1 MDNTGYAPEEPIAAV
16 ATALA
21 PAALGIIRVS
31 GKNSIQLLSKIFS
44 RPKALNQAAG
54 NTIVYGWIVEP
65 SGDGSQDPNGGGQN
79 APRGGDCAQDQ
90 NCGGG
95 QEASQDKDAP
105 RDGDCSQG
113 QKAARIDEVLVSVFR
128 APKSFT
134 GEEMAEISCHGGTA
148 VVTKIFNALL
158 KVGFRQAERGEFT
171 FRAYINGK
179 ADLTKAEAVREI
191 IESRTN
197 ASSQKAA
204 GRLAGNLSERIAA
217 IQKSLVDTLAQIE
230 VEIEYPEDEE
240 TIADS
245 YDQTKLLEA
254 IASLETLASTWKS
267 EKIYQEGARLVLCG
281 KTNAGKSS
289 LFNSLLKEER
299 AIVSD
304 IEGTTRDWIE
314 SWISIDGIP
323 ARLFDTAGLRKT
335 SDEIEARGVESA
347 KELSDEADLL
357 LYLADISAS
366 KDDIDLDFLA
376 ERKEPVIF
384 VWNKIDKIG
393 ANQEASQDQKAA
405 EQKSV
410 TDQDAAAAATDG
422 KTITAGGENRLQAQ
436 EAAQKFL
443 EASAAK
449 IPTLAA
455 QVFVSAKDGSGVKDL
470 VAAAKSVLLKGSDTD
485 RGQAGLGSERQKRL
499 VEQALES
506 LRHAAS
512 LQKGYSLDAA
522 VQDIEDALDF
532 LGELT
537 GRVTADDILES
548 VFSHFCV
555 GK

>member
-1 MDNTGYAPEEPIAAV
+1 MDNTGYTPEEPIAAV

-44 RPKALNQAAG
+44 RPKALNEAAG

-65 SGDGSQDPNGGGQN
+65 QNAGFAKSVGGGQ
-79 APRGGDCAQDQ
+79 DCSQDQ
-90 NCGGG
+90 N
-95 QEASQDKDAP
+95 A
-105 RDGDCSQG
+105 
-113 QKAARIDEVLVSVFR
+113 AARDCVPGQNAARVDEVLVSVFR

-148 VVTKIFNALL
+148 VVTKIFNLL
-158 KVGFRQAERGEFT
+158 LQNGFRQAERGEFT
-171 FRAYINGK
+171 FRAFINGK

-191 IESRTN
+191 IESRTG

-204 GRLAGNLSERIAA
+204 GRLAGNLSQEIERV
-217 IQKSLVDTLAQIE
+217 QKSLIDTLAQIE

-240 TIADS
+240 TIADA

-254 IASLETLASTWKS
+254 IAALERLAHTWKS
-267 EKIYQEGARLVLCG
+267 EKLYQEGARLVLCG

-289 LFNSLLKEER
+289 LFNCLLKEER

-314 SWISIDGIP
+314 SWISLDGIP
-323 ARLFDTAGLRKT
+323 ARLFDTAGLRST

-357 LYLADISAS
+357 LYLADVTLP
-366 KDDIDLDFLA
+366 KEQIDLAFLA

-384 VWNKIDKIG
+384 VWNKLDKV
-393 ANQEASQDQKAA
+393 SQDQKAA
-405 EQKSV
+405 ISE
-410 TDQDAAAAATDG
+410 
-422 KTITAGGENRLQAQ
+422 
-436 EAAQKFL
+436 AQKFY
-443 EASAAK
+443 EAASQK
-449 IPTLAA
+449 IPVLSG
-455 QVFVSAKDGSGVKDL
+455 QVFVSAKNGGGVKDL
-470 VAAAKSVLLKGSDTD
+470 VAMAKGLLLKGQETERS
-485 RGQAGLGSERQKRL
+485 QAGLGSERQKRL
-499 VEQALES
+499 VESALES

-537 GRVTADDILES
+537 GRVTADDILDS
-548 VFSHFCV
+548 VFSNFCV

>member
-1 MDNTGYAPEEPIAAV
+1 MDNTGYTPEEPIAAV

-44 RPKALNQAAG
+44 RPKALNEAVG

-65 SGDGSQDPNGGGQN
+65 QN
-79 APRGGDCAQDQ
+79 AAARDCVPD
-90 NCGGG
+90 
-95 QEASQDKDAP
+95 
-105 RDGDCSQG
+105 
-113 QKAARIDEVLVSVFR
+113 QKAARVDEVLVSVFR

-148 VVTKIFNALL
+148 VVTKIFNLL
-158 KVGFRQAERGEFT
+158 LQNGFRQAERGEFT
-171 FRAYINGK
+171 FRAFINGK

-191 IESRTN
+191 IESRTG

-204 GRLAGNLSERIAA
+204 GRLAGNLSQEIDRV
-217 IQKSLVDTLAQIE
+217 QKSLIDTLAQIE

-240 TIADS
+240 TIADA

-254 IASLETLASTWKS
+254 IAALERLAHTWKS
-267 EKIYQEGARLVLCG
+267 EKLYQEGARLVLCG

-289 LFNSLLKEER
+289 LFNCLLKEER

-314 SWISIDGIP
+314 SWISLDGIP
-323 ARLFDTAGLRKT
+323 ARLFDTAGLRST

-357 LYLADISAS
+357 LYLADVTLP
-366 KDDIDLDFLA
+366 KDQIDLAFLA

-384 VWNKIDKIG
+384 VWNKLDKV
-393 ANQEASQDQKAA
+393 SQDQKA
-405 EQKSV
+405 
-410 TDQDAAAAATDG
+410 
-422 KTITAGGENRLQAQ
+422 TAISE
-436 EAAQKFL
+436 AQKFY
-443 EASAAK
+443 EAASKK
-449 IPTLAA
+449 IPALSG
-455 QVFVSAKDGSGVKDL
+455 QVFVSAKNGGGVKDL
-470 VAAAKSVLLKGSDTD
+470 VEMAKALLLKGQETE
-485 RGQAGLGSERQKRL
+485 RNQAGLGSERQKRL
-499 VEQALES
+499 VESALES
-506 LRHAAS
+506 LRHAAA

-537 GRVTADDILES
+537 GRVTADDILDS
-548 VFSHFCV
+548 VFSNFCV

>member
-1 MDNTGYAPEEPIAAV
+1 MDNTGYTPEEPIAAV

-44 RPKALNQAAG
+44 RPKALNEAAG

-65 SGDGSQDPNGGGQN
+65 QNAGFAKSVGGGQ
-79 APRGGDCAQDQ
+79 DCSQDQ
-90 NCGGG
+90 NAAD
-95 QEASQDKDAP
+95 EKLSQDQNAAA
-105 RDGDCSQG
+105 RDCVPD
-113 QKAARIDEVLVSVFR
+113 QKAARVDEVLVSVFR

-148 VVTKIFNALL
+148 VVTKIFNLL
-158 KVGFRQAERGEFT
+158 LQNGFRQAERGEFT
-171 FRAYINGK
+171 FRAFINGK

-191 IESRTN
+191 IESRTG

-204 GRLAGNLSERIAA
+204 GRLAGNLSQEIERV
-217 IQKSLVDTLAQIE
+217 QKSLIDTLAQIE

-240 TIADS
+240 TIADA

-254 IASLETLASTWKS
+254 IAALERLAHTWKS
-267 EKIYQEGARLVLCG
+267 EKLYQEGARLVLCG

-289 LFNSLLKEER
+289 LFNCLLKEER

-314 SWISIDGIP
+314 SWISLDGIP
-323 ARLFDTAGLRKT
+323 ARLFDTAGLRST

-357 LYLADISAS
+357 LFLADVTLP
-366 KDDIDLDFLA
+366 KDQIDLAFLA

-384 VWNKIDKIG
+384 VWNKLDKV
-393 ANQEASQDQKAA
+393 SQDQKAA
-405 EQKSV
+405 ISE
-410 TDQDAAAAATDG
+410 
-422 KTITAGGENRLQAQ
+422 
-436 EAAQKFL
+436 AQKFY
-443 EASAAK
+443 EAASQK
-449 IPTLAA
+449 IPALSG
-455 QVFVSAKDGSGVKDL
+455 QVFVSAKNGGGVKDL
-470 VAAAKSVLLKGSDTD
+470 VAMAKALLLKGQETERS
-485 RGQAGLGSERQKRL
+485 QAGLGSERQKRL
-499 VEQALES
+499 VESALES

-537 GRVTADDILES
+537 GRVTADDILDS
-548 VFSHFCV
+548 VFSNFCV

>member
-1 MDNTGYAPEEPIAAV
+1 MDNTGYTPEEPIAAV

-44 RPKALNQAAG
+44 RPKALNEAAG

-65 SGDGSQDPNGGGQN
+65 NVE
-79 APRGGDCAQDQ
+79 RLQDQ
-90 NCGGG
+90 
-95 QEASQDKDAP
+95 KL
-105 RDGDCSQG
+105 
-113 QKAARIDEVLVSVFR
+113 AARIDEVLVSVFR

-148 VVTKIFNALL
+148 VVTQIFNLL
-158 KVGFRQAERGEFT
+158 LQNGFRQAERGEFT
-171 FRAYINGK
+171 FRAFINGK

-204 GRLAGNLSERIAA
+204 GRLAGNLQAQIAA

-240 TIADS
+240 TIADA

-254 IASLETLASTWKS
+254 IAQLETLASTWKS
-267 EKIYQEGARLVLCG
+267 EKLYQEGARLVLCG

-323 ARLFDTAGLRKT
+323 ARLFDTAGLRST

-347 KELSDEADLL
+347 KELSGEADLL

-366 KDDIDLDFLA
+366 KDGIDLDFLA

-393 ANQEASQDQKAA
+393 AGQNDSQDQK
-405 EQKSV
+405 
-410 TDQDAAAAATDG
+410 DA
-422 KTITAGGENRLQAQ
+422 ISE
-436 EAAQKFL
+436 AQKFY
-443 EASAAK
+443 EAASKK
-449 IPTLAA
+449 IPALSG
-455 QVFVSAKDGSGVKDL
+455 QVFVSAKSGGGVKDL
-470 VAAAKSVLLKGSDTD
+470 VAMAKALLLKGQETERS
-485 RGQAGLGSERQKRL
+485 QAGLGSERQKRL
-499 VEQALES
+499 VESALES
-506 LRHAAS
+506 LCHAAG

-537 GRVTADDILES
+537 GRVTADDILDS
-548 VFSHFCV
+548 VFSNFCV

>member
-1 MDNTGYAPEEPIAAV
+1 MDNTGYTPEEPIAAV

-44 RPKALNQAAG
+44 RPKALSSAAG

-65 SGDGSQDPNGGGQN
+65 QN
-79 APRGGDCAQDQ
+79 AAARDCVPD
-90 NCGGG
+90 
-95 QEASQDKDAP
+95 
-105 RDGDCSQG
+105 
-113 QKAARIDEVLVSVFR
+113 QKAARVDEVLVSVFR

-148 VVTKIFNALL
+148 VVTKIFNLL
-158 KVGFRQAERGEFT
+158 LQNGFRQAERGEFT
-171 FRAYINGK
+171 FRAFINGK

-191 IESRTN
+191 IESRTG

-204 GRLAGNLSERIAA
+204 GRLAGNLSQEIERV
-217 IQKSLVDTLAQIE
+217 QKSLIDTLAQIE

-240 TIADS
+240 TIADA

-254 IASLETLASTWKS
+254 IAALERLAHTWKS
-267 EKIYQEGARLVLCG
+267 EKLYQEGARLVLCG

-289 LFNSLLKEER
+289 LFNCLLKEER

-314 SWISIDGIP
+314 SWISLDGIP
-323 ARLFDTAGLRKT
+323 ARLFDTAGLRST

-357 LYLADISAS
+357 LYLADVTLP
-366 KDDIDLDFLA
+366 KEQIDLAFLA

-384 VWNKIDKIG
+384 VWNKLDKL
-393 ANQEASQDQKAA
+393 SQDQKAA
-405 EQKSV
+405 ISE
-410 TDQDAAAAATDG
+410 
-422 KTITAGGENRLQAQ
+422 
-436 EAAQKFL
+436 AQKFY
-443 EASAAK
+443 EAASQK
-449 IPTLAA
+449 IPALSG
-455 QVFVSAKDGSGVKDL
+455 QVFVSAKNGGGVKDL
-470 VAAAKSVLLKGSDTD
+470 VAMAKALLLKGQETERS
-485 RGQAGLGSERQKRL
+485 QAGLGSERQKRL
-499 VEQALES
+499 VESALES
-506 LRHAAS
+506 LRHAAA
-512 LQKGYSLDAA
+512 LKKGYSLDAA

-537 GRVTADDILES
+537 GRVTADDILDS
-548 VFSHFCV
+548 VFSNFCV

>member
-1 MDNTGYAPEEPIAAV
+1 PIAAV

-21 PAALGIIRVS
+21 PSALGIIRVS

-44 RPKALNQAAG
+44 RPKALNDAAG

-65 SGDGSQDPNGGGQN
+65 SDN
-79 APRGGDCAQDQ
+79 ALQDQ
-90 NCGGG
+90 
-95 QEASQDKDAP
+95 E
-105 RDGDCSQG
+105 
-113 QKAARIDEVLVSVFR
+113 AARIDEVLVSVFR

-158 KVGFRQAERGEFT
+158 QIGFRQAERGEFT
-171 FRAYINGK
+171 FRAFINGK
-179 ADLTKAEAVREI
+179 TDLTKAEAVREI
-191 IESRTN
+191 IDSRTS

-204 GRLAGNLSERIAA
+204 GRLAGNLSTKIIE

-245 YDQTKLLEA
+245 YDQSRLLEA
-254 IASLETLASTWKS
+254 IGQLETLASTWKS
-267 EKIYQEGARLVLCG
+267 EKLYQEGARVVLCG
-281 KTNAGKSS
+281 KTNSGKSS

-314 SWISIDGIP
+314 SWISLDGIP

-335 SDEIEARGVESA
+335 DDEIEARGVESA

-357 LYLADISAS
+357 FYLADITLP
-366 KDDIDLDFLA
+366 KDQIDLAFLS

-384 VWNKIDKIG
+384 VWNKIDKA
-393 ANQEASQDQKAA
+393 ANPEASQAQDTAA
-405 EQKSV
+405 SAKE
-410 TDQDAAAAATDG
+410 
-422 KTITAGGENRLQAQ
+422 E
-436 EAAQKFL
+436 AQKFL
-443 EASAAK
+443 DANKEKVPS
-449 IPTLAA
+449 LAA

-470 VAAAKSVLLKGSDTD
+470 VAAAKSVLLKGEGTE

-532 LGELT
+532 LGELI
-537 GRVTADDILES
+537 GKVTADDVLES

>member
-1 MDNTGYAPEEPIAAV
+1 MDNTGYTPEEPIAAV

-65 SGDGSQDPNGGGQN
+65 TDNGMKDPNGGGQN
-79 APRGGDCAQDQ
+79 APR
-90 NCGGG
+90 
-95 QEASQDKDAP
+95 
-105 RDGDCSQG
+105 DGDCSQD
-113 QKAARIDEVLVSVFR
+113 QKAVRIDEVLVSVFR

-158 KVGFRQAERGEFT
+158 QIGFRQAERGEFT

-267 EKIYQEGARLVLCG
+267 EKLYQEGARLVLCG

-299 AIVSD
+299 SIVSD
-304 IEGTTRDWIE
+304 VEGTTRDWIE
-314 SWISIDGIP
+314 SWISLDGIP
-323 ARLFDTAGLRKT
+323 ARLFDTAGLRQT
-335 SDEIEARGVESA
+335 SDEIEARGVQSA

-357 LYLADISAS
+357 FYLADITQGAAAVTEAM
-366 KDDIDLDFLA
+366 DFLSGRT
-376 ERKEPVIF
+376 ESVIF
-384 VWNKIDKIG
+384 VWNKIDKLETDHNAGQNNEAAQGQNAGDENSSQAQDPAAFG
-393 ANQEASQDQKAA
+393 ANQKLLQDLKAA
-405 EQKSV
+405 
-410 TDQDAAAAATDG
+410 
-422 KTITAGGENRLQAQ
+422 
-436 EAAQKFL
+436 
-443 EASAAK
+443 AAK
-449 IPTLAA
+449 IPSLAA

-470 VAAAKSVLLKGSDTD
+470 VAAAKNVLLKGADTE

-506 LRHAAS
+506 LRHAAG

-537 GRVTADDILES
+537 GRVTADDILDS

>member
-1 MDNTGYAPEEPIAAV
+1 MDNTGYTPEEPIAAV

-44 RPKALNQAAG
+44 RPKALNEAAG
-54 NTIVYGWIVEP
+54 NTIVYGWIVD
-65 SGDGSQDPNGGGQN
+65 SD
-79 APRGGDCAQDQ
+79 
-90 NCGGG
+90 
-95 QEASQDKDAP
+95 
-105 RDGDCSQG
+105 
-113 QKAARIDEVLVSVFR
+113 ARIDEVLVSVFR

-148 VVTKIFNALL
+148 VVTQIFNLL
-158 KVGFRQAERGEFT
+158 LQNGFRQAERGEFT
-171 FRAYINGK
+171 FRAFINGK

-197 ASSQKAA
+197 TSSQKAA
-204 GRLAGNLSERIAA
+204 GRLAGNLQAQIAA
-217 IQKSLVDTLAQIE
+217 IQKSLIDTLAQIE

-240 TIADS
+240 TIADA

-254 IASLETLASTWKS
+254 IAQLETLASTWKS
-267 EKIYQEGARLVLCG
+267 EKLYQEGARLVLCG

-323 ARLFDTAGLRKT
+323 ARLFDTAGLRST

-357 LYLADISAS
+357 LYLADVTLP
-366 KDDIDLDFLA
+366 KDQIDLAFLA

-384 VWNKIDKIG
+384 VWNKLDKLP
-393 ANQEASQDQKAA
+393 QDQKAA
-405 EQKSV
+405 GQEALQDQK
-410 TDQDAAAAATDG
+410 AAA
-422 KTITAGGENRLQAQ
+422 ICE
-436 EAAQKFL
+436 AQKFF
-443 EASAAK
+443 EAASKK
-449 IPTLAA
+449 IPALSG
-455 QVFVSAKDGSGVKDL
+455 QVFVSAKNGGGVKDL
-470 VAAAKSVLLKGSDTD
+470 VAMAKALLLKGQETERS
-485 RGQAGLGSERQKRL
+485 QAGLGSERQKRL
-499 VEQALES
+499 VESALES

-537 GRVTADDILES
+537 GRVTADDILDS
-548 VFSHFCV
+548 VFSNFCV

>member
-1 MDNTGYAPEEPIAAV
+1 MDNTGYTPEEPIAAV

-65 SGDGSQDPNGGGQN
+65 KIDGQ
-79 APRGGDCAQDQ
+79 AKTV
-90 NCGGG
+90 GGG
-95 QEASQDKDAP
+95 QEASQAKDAP

-158 KVGFRQAERGEFT
+158 QIGFRQAERGEFT

-267 EKIYQEGARLVLCG
+267 EKLYQEGARLVLCG

-289 LFNSLLKEER
+289 LFNSLLKEEWS
-299 AIVSD
+299 IVSD
-304 IEGTTRDWIE
+304 VEGTTRDWIE
-314 SWISIDGIP
+314 SWISLDGIP
-323 ARLFDTAGLRKT
+323 ARLFDTAGLRQT
-335 SDEIEARGVESA
+335 SDEIEARGVQSA

-357 LYLADISAS
+357 FYLADITQGAAAVTEAM
-366 KDDIDLDFLA
+366 DFLSG
-376 ERKEPVIF
+376 RTEPVIF

-393 ANQEASQDQKAA
+393 AN
-405 EQKSV
+405 
-410 TDQDAAAAATDG
+410 ATDG
-422 KTITAGGENRLQAQ
+422 KTLTAGGDQKLLQDQNATQ
-436 EAAQKFL
+436 DLKAA
-443 EASAAK
+443 AAK
-449 IPTLAA
+449 IPSLAA

-470 VAAAKSVLLKGSDTD
+470 VAAAKSVLLKGADTE

-506 LRHAAS
+506 LRHAAG

-537 GRVTADDILES
+537 GRVTAEDVLDS

>member
-1 MDNTGYAPEEPIAAV
+1 MDNTGYTPEEPIAAV

-44 RPKALNQAAG
+44 RPKALSSAAG

-65 SGDGSQDPNGGGQN
+65 SNEGLTKSV
-79 APRGGDCAQDQ
+79 GGDH
-90 NCGGG
+90 
-95 QEASQDKDAP
+95 
-105 RDGDCSQG
+105 DCSQDQKAAARDCVPD
-113 QKAARIDEVLVSVFR
+113 QKAARVDEVLVSVFR

-148 VVTKIFNALL
+148 VVTKIFNLL
-158 KVGFRQAERGEFT
+158 LQNGFRQAERGEFT
-171 FRAYINGK
+171 FRAFINGK

-204 GRLAGNLSERIAA
+204 GRLAGNLSQEIERV
-217 IQKSLVDTLAQIE
+217 QKSLIDTLAQIE

-240 TIADS
+240 TIADA

-254 IASLETLASTWKS
+254 IAALERLAHTWKS
-267 EKIYQEGARLVLCG
+267 EKLYQEGARLVLCG

-289 LFNSLLKEER
+289 LFNCLLKEER

-314 SWISIDGIP
+314 SWISLDGIP
-323 ARLFDTAGLRKT
+323 ARLFDTAGLRST

-357 LYLADISAS
+357 LYLADVTLP
-366 KDDIDLDFLA
+366 KDQIDLAFLA

-384 VWNKIDKIG
+384 VWNKLDKV
-393 ANQEASQDQKAA
+393 SQDQ
-405 EQKSV
+405 
-410 TDQDAAAAATDG
+410 
-422 KTITAGGENRLQAQ
+422 
-436 EAAQKFL
+436 EAAISEAKKFY
-443 EASAAK
+443 EAAIKK
-449 IPTLAA
+449 IPALSG
-455 QVFVSAKDGSGVKDL
+455 QVFVSAKNGGGVKDL
-470 VAAAKSVLLKGSDTD
+470 VAMAKGLLLKGQETERS
-485 RGQAGLGSERQKRL
+485 QAGLGSERQKRL
-499 VEQALES
+499 VESALES

-537 GRVTADDILES
+537 GRVTADDILDS
-548 VFSHFCV
+548 VFSNFCV

>member
-1 MDNTGYAPEEPIAAV
+1 MDNTGYTPEEPIAAV

-44 RPKALNQAAG
+44 RPKALNAAAG

-65 SGDGSQDPNGGGQN
+65 TDNGMKDHNGGGQN
-79 APRGGDCAQDQ
+79 APR
-90 NCGGG
+90 
-95 QEASQDKDAP
+95 
-105 RDGDCSQG
+105 DGDCSQD

-158 KVGFRQAERGEFT
+158 QIGFRQAERGEFT

-267 EKIYQEGARLVLCG
+267 EKLYQEGARLVLCG

-299 AIVSD
+299 SIVSD
-304 IEGTTRDWIE
+304 VEGTTRDWIE
-314 SWISIDGIP
+314 SWISLDGIP
-323 ARLFDTAGLRKT
+323 ARLFDTAGLRQT
-335 SDEIEARGVESA
+335 SDEIEARGVQSA

-357 LYLADISAS
+357 FYLADITQGAAAVTEAMN
-366 KDDIDLDFLA
+366 FLSG
-376 ERKEPVIF
+376 RTEPVIF

-393 ANQEASQDQKAA
+393 ATDHNATQDLKAA
-405 EQKSV
+405 
-410 TDQDAAAAATDG
+410 
-422 KTITAGGENRLQAQ
+422 
-436 EAAQKFL
+436 
-443 EASAAK
+443 AAK
-449 IPTLAA
+449 IPSLAA

-470 VAAAKSVLLKGSDTD
+470 VAAAKNVLLKGADTE

-506 LRHAAS
+506 LRHAAC

-537 GRVTADDILES
+537 GRVTADDILDS

>member
-1 MDNTGYAPEEPIAAV
+1 MDNTGYTPEEPIAAV

-44 RPKALNQAAG
+44 RPKALSSAAG

-65 SGDGSQDPNGGGQN
+65 QNAGATESVGGGQ
-79 APRGGDCAQDQ
+79 DCSQDQ
-90 NCGGG
+90 N
-95 QEASQDKDAP
+95 AAA
-105 RDGDCSQG
+105 RDCVPG
-113 QKAARIDEVLVSVFR
+113 QKAARVDEVLVSVFR

-148 VVTKIFNALL
+148 VVTKIFNLL
-158 KVGFRQAERGEFT
+158 LQNGFRQAERGEFT
-171 FRAYINGK
+171 FRAFINGK

-191 IESRTN
+191 IESRTG

-204 GRLAGNLSERIAA
+204 GRLAGNLSQEIERV
-217 IQKSLVDTLAQIE
+217 QKSLIDTLAQIE

-240 TIADS
+240 TIADA

-254 IASLETLASTWKS
+254 IAALERLAHTWKS
-267 EKIYQEGARLVLCG
+267 EKLYQEGARLVLCG

-289 LFNSLLKEER
+289 LFNCLLKEER

-314 SWISIDGIP
+314 SWISLDGIP
-323 ARLFDTAGLRKT
+323 ARLFDTAGLRST

-357 LYLADISAS
+357 LYLADVTLP
-366 KDDIDLDFLA
+366 KDQIDLAFLA

-384 VWNKIDKIG
+384 VWNKLDKV
-393 ANQEASQDQKAA
+393 SQDQKAA
-405 EQKSV
+405 ISEAK
-410 TDQDAAAAATDG
+410 
-422 KTITAGGENRLQAQ
+422 KFY
-436 EAAQKFL
+436 EAASK
-443 EASAAK
+443 K
-449 IPTLAA
+449 IPALSG
-455 QVFVSAKDGSGVKDL
+455 QVFVSAKNGGGVKDL
-470 VAAAKSVLLKGSDTD
+470 VAMAKALLLKGQETERS
-485 RGQAGLGSERQKRL
+485 QAGLGSERQKRL
-499 VEQALES
+499 VESALES
-506 LRHAAS
+506 LRHAAA

-537 GRVTADDILES
+537 GRVTADDILDS
-548 VFSHFCV
+548 VFSNFCV

>member
-1 MDNTGYAPEEPIAAV
+1 MDTTGYTPEEPIAAV

-44 RPKALNQAAG
+44 RPKALNEAAG

-65 SGDGSQDPNGGGQN
+65 TDN
-79 APRGGDCAQDQ
+79 
-90 NCGGG
+90 
-95 QEASQDKDAP
+95 
-105 RDGDCSQG
+105 
-113 QKAARIDEVLVSVFR
+113 AARIDEVLVSVFR

-158 KVGFRQAERGEFT
+158 KNGFRQAERGEFT
-171 FRAYINGK
+171 FRAFINGK
-179 ADLTKAEAVREI
+179 TDLTKAEAVREI
-191 IESRTN
+191 IDSRTS

-204 GRLAGNLSERIAA
+204 GRLAGNLSTKIIE

-245 YDQTKLLEA
+245 YDQSRLLEA
-254 IASLETLASTWKS
+254 ISQLETLASTWKS
-267 EKIYQEGARLVLCG
+267 EKLYQEGARVVLCG
-281 KTNAGKSS
+281 KTNSGKSS

-314 SWISIDGIP
+314 SWISLDGIP
-323 ARLFDTAGLRKT
+323 ARLFDTAGLRNT

-357 LYLADISAS
+357 FYLADITLP
-366 KDDIDLDFLA
+366 KDQIDLAFLS

-384 VWNKIDKIG
+384 VWNKIDKTV
-393 ANQEASQDQKAA
+393 ADQNTAASAKNQ
-405 EQKSV
+405 
-410 TDQDAAAAATDG
+410 
-422 KTITAGGENRLQAQ
+422 
-436 EAAQKFL
+436 AQKFL
-443 EASAAK
+443 DANKEKVPS
-449 IPTLAA
+449 LAA

-470 VAAAKSVLLKGSDTD
+470 VAAAKSVLLKGEGTE

-532 LGELT
+532 LGELI
-537 GRVTADDILES
+537 GKVTADDVLES

>member
-1 MDNTGYAPEEPIAAV
+1 MDNTGYTPEEPIAAV

-44 RPKALNQAAG
+44 RPKALNAAAG

-65 SGDGSQDPNGGGQN
+65 KNAGFAKSVGGGQ
-79 APRGGDCAQDQ
+79 DCSQDQ
-90 NCGGG
+90 NAAAC
-95 QEASQDKDAP
+95 
-105 RDGDCSQG
+105 DCVPD
-113 QKAARIDEVLVSVFR
+113 QKAARVDEVLVSVFR

-148 VVTKIFNALL
+148 VVTKIFNLL
-158 KVGFRQAERGEFT
+158 LQNGFRQAERGEFT
-171 FRAYINGK
+171 FRAFINGK

-191 IESRTN
+191 IESRTG

-204 GRLAGNLSERIAA
+204 GRLAGNLSQEIERV
-217 IQKSLVDTLAQIE
+217 QKSLIDTLAQIE

-240 TIADS
+240 TIADA

-254 IASLETLASTWKS
+254 IAALERLAHTWKS
-267 EKIYQEGARLVLCG
+267 EKLYQEGARLVLCG

-289 LFNSLLKEER
+289 LFNCLLKEER

-314 SWISIDGIP
+314 SWISLDGIP
-323 ARLFDTAGLRKT
+323 ARLFDTAGLRST

-357 LYLADISAS
+357 LYLADVTLP
-366 KDDIDLDFLA
+366 KNQIDLAFLA

-384 VWNKIDKIG
+384 VWNKFDKI
-393 ANQEASQDQKAA
+393 SQDQKAA
-405 EQKSV
+405 ISE
-410 TDQDAAAAATDG
+410 
-422 KTITAGGENRLQAQ
+422 
-436 EAAQKFL
+436 AQKFY
-443 EASAAK
+443 EAASQK
-449 IPTLAA
+449 IPALSG
-455 QVFVSAKDGSGVKDL
+455 QVFVSAKNGGGVKDL
-470 VAAAKSVLLKGSDTD
+470 VAMAKGLLLKGQETERS
-485 RGQAGLGSERQKRL
+485 QAGLGSERQKRL
-499 VEQALES
+499 VESALES

-537 GRVTADDILES
+537 GRVTADDILDS
-548 VFSHFCV
+548 VFSNFCV

>member
-1 MDNTGYAPEEPIAAV
+1 MDNTGYTPEEPIAAV

-44 RPKALNQAAG
+44 RPKALNEAAG
-54 NTIVYGWIVEP
+54 NTIVYGWIVAP
-65 SGDGSQDPNGGGQN
+65 SNEGLTKSVGGGGENRSQDQK
-79 APRGGDCAQDQ
+79 AADEKLSQDQ
-90 NCGGG
+90 
-95 QEASQDKDAP
+95 KL
-105 RDGDCSQG
+105 
-113 QKAARIDEVLVSVFR
+113 AARIDEVLVSVFR

-148 VVTKIFNALL
+148 VVTQIFNLL
-158 KVGFRQAERGEFT
+158 LQNGFRQAERGEFT
-171 FRAYINGK
+171 FRAFINGK

-191 IESRTN
+191 IESRTG

-204 GRLAGNLSERIAA
+204 GRLAGNLQAQISA

-240 TIADS
+240 TIADA
-245 YDQTKLLEA
+245 YDQTKLLDA
-254 IASLETLASTWKS
+254 IAALERLASTWKS
-267 EKIYQEGARLVLCG
+267 EKLYQEGARLVLCG

-366 KDDIDLDFLA
+366 KDGIDLDFLA

-384 VWNKIDKIG
+384 VWNKVDKIE
-393 ANQEASQDQKAA
+393 QKASQDQN
-405 EQKSV
+405 
-410 TDQDAAAAATDG
+410 AAASAI
-422 KTITAGGENRLQAQ
+422 K
-436 EAAQKFL
+436 EAKEFL
-443 EASAAK
+443 DARKEK
-449 IPTLAA
+449 IPGLAA

-470 VAAAKSVLLKGSDTD
+470 VAAAKSVLLKGEGTERS
-485 RGQAGLGSERQKRL
+485 QAGLGSERQKRL
-499 VEQALES
+499 VESALEN

-537 GRVTADDILES
+537 GRVTADDILDS
-548 VFSHFCV
+548 VFSNFCV

>member
-1 MDNTGYAPEEPIAAV
+1 MDNTGYTPEEPIAAV

-44 RPKALNQAAG
+44 RPKALNEAAG
-54 NTIVYGWIVEP
+54 NTIVYGWIVE
-65 SGDGSQDPNGGGQN
+65 S
-79 APRGGDCAQDQ
+79 
-90 NCGGG
+90 
-95 QEASQDKDAP
+95 DA
-105 RDGDCSQG
+105 RV
-113 QKAARIDEVLVSVFR
+113 DEVLVSVFR

-134 GEEMAEISCHGGTA
+134 GEDMAEISCHGGTA
-148 VVTKIFNALL
+148 VVTKIFNLL
-158 KVGFRQAERGEFT
+158 LQSGFRQAERGEFT
-171 FRAYINGK
+171 FRAFINGK

-191 IESRTN
+191 IDSRTGV
-197 ASSQKAA
+197 SSQRAA
-204 GRLAGNLSERIAA
+204 GRLAGNLQSEIVR

-240 TIADS
+240 TIADA

-254 IASLETLASTWKS
+254 IASLERLASTWKS
-267 EKIYQEGARLVLCG
+267 EKLYQEGARLVLCG

-299 AIVSD
+299 SIVSD

-314 SWISIDGIP
+314 SWISLDGIP
-323 ARLFDTAGLRKT
+323 ARLFDTAGLRQT

-347 KELSDEADLL
+347 KALSDEADLI
-357 LYLADISAS
+357 LYLADISSDKA
-366 KDDIDLDFLA
+366 DIDLDFLA
-376 ERKEPVIF
+376 ARKEPVIF
-384 VWNKIDKIG
+384 VWNKIDKT
-393 ANQEASQDQKAA
+393 AASAKD
-405 EQKSV
+405 
-410 TDQDAAAAATDG
+410 DA
-422 KTITAGGENRLQAQ
+422 K
-436 EAAQKFL
+436 KFL
-443 EASAAK
+443 DEAGSK
-449 IPTLAA
+449 IPSLAA

-470 VAAAKSVLLKGSDTD
+470 VAAAKSVLLKGEGTE

-506 LRHAAS
+506 LRHAAG

-532 LGELT
+532 LGELI
-537 GRVTADDILES
+537 GKVTADDILES

>member
-1 MDNTGYAPEEPIAAV
+1 MDNTGYTPEEPIAAV

-44 RPKALNQAAG
+44 RPKALNEAAG

-65 SGDGSQDPNGGGQN
+65 QNAGFAKSVGGGQ
-79 APRGGDCAQDQ
+79 DCSQDQ
-90 NCGGG
+90 N
-95 QEASQDKDAP
+95 A
-105 RDGDCSQG
+105 
-113 QKAARIDEVLVSVFR
+113 AARDCVSGQNAARVDEVLVSVFR

-148 VVTKIFNALL
+148 VVTKIFNLL
-158 KVGFRQAERGEFT
+158 LQNGFRQAERGEFT
-171 FRAYINGK
+171 FRAFINGK

-191 IESRTN
+191 IESRTG

-204 GRLAGNLSERIAA
+204 GRLAGNLSQEIERV
-217 IQKSLVDTLAQIE
+217 QKSLIDTLAQIE

-240 TIADS
+240 TIADA

-254 IASLETLASTWKS
+254 IAALERLAHTWKS
-267 EKIYQEGARLVLCG
+267 EKLYQEGARLVLCG

-289 LFNSLLKEER
+289 LFNCLLKEER

-314 SWISIDGIP
+314 SWISLDGIP
-323 ARLFDTAGLRKT
+323 ARLFDTAGLRST

-357 LYLADISAS
+357 LYLADVTLP
-366 KDDIDLDFLA
+366 KDQIDLAFLA

-384 VWNKIDKIG
+384 VWNKLDKV
-393 ANQEASQDQKAA
+393 SQDQKAA
-405 EQKSV
+405 ISE
-410 TDQDAAAAATDG
+410 
-422 KTITAGGENRLQAQ
+422 
-436 EAAQKFL
+436 AQKFY
-443 EASAAK
+443 EAASQK
-449 IPTLAA
+449 IPALSG
-455 QVFVSAKDGSGVKDL
+455 QVFVSAKNGGGVKDL
-470 VAAAKSVLLKGSDTD
+470 VAMAKALLLKGQETERS
-485 RGQAGLGSERQKRL
+485 QAGLGSERQKRL
-499 VEQALES
+499 VESALES

-537 GRVTADDILES
+537 GRVTADDILDS
-548 VFSHFCV
+548 VFSNFCV

>member
-1 MDNTGYAPEEPIAAV
+1 MDNTGYTPEEPIAAV

-21 PAALGIIRVS
+21 PAALGLIRLS

-65 SGDGSQDPNGGGQN
+65 QNDGLSEIAGSGQDL
-79 APRGGDCAQDQ
+79 
-90 NCGGG
+90 
-95 QEASQDKDAP
+95 SQDK
-105 RDGDCSQG
+105 
-113 QKAARIDEVLVSVFR
+113 KNAARIDEVLVSVFR

-148 VVTKIFNALL
+148 VVTKIFNLL
-158 KVGFRQAERGEFT
+158 LRSGFRQAERGEFT
-171 FRAYINGK
+171 FRAFINGK
-179 ADLTKAEAVREI
+179 TDLTKAEAVREI
-191 IESRTN
+191 IDSRTS

-204 GRLAGNLSERIAA
+204 GRLAGNLYAEIER

-245 YDQTKLLEA
+245 YDQSKLLAA
-254 IASLETLASTWKS
+254 IESLRTLSSTWKS
-267 EKIYQEGARLVLCG
+267 EKLYQEGARVVLCG

-314 SWISIDGIP
+314 SWISLDGIP
-323 ARLFDTAGLRKT
+323 ARLFDTAGFRAT
-335 SDEIEARGVESA
+335 SDEIEARGVQSA
-347 KELSDEADLL
+347 KELSAEADLI
-357 LYLADISAS
+357 LYLADINEDAAS
-366 KDDIDLDFLA
+366 LDLDFL
-376 ERKEPVIF
+376 RGGREPAIF
-384 VWNKIDKIG
+384 VWNKIDKAGEARKKLAG
-393 ANQEASQDQKAA
+393 AFFENAKKEIPSLAA
-405 EQKSV
+405 E
-410 TDQDAAAAATDG
+410 
-422 KTITAGGENRLQAQ
+422 
-436 EAAQKFL
+436 
-443 EASAAK
+443 
-449 IPTLAA
+449 
-455 QVFVSAKDGSGVKDL
+455 VFVSAKNGEGVQDL
-470 VAAAKSVLLKGSDTD
+470 VAAAKGILLKGGESE
-485 RGQAGLGSERQKRL
+485 RSQAGLGSERQRRL
-499 VEQALES
+499 VESALES
-506 LRHAAS
+506 LCHAAT

-522 VQDIEDALDF
+522 VQDIEDALDL

-548 VFSHFCV
+548 VFSNFCV

>member
-1 MDNTGYAPEEPIAAV
+1 MDNTGYTPEEPIAAV

-44 RPKALNQAAG
+44 RPKALNEAAG
-54 NTIVYGWIVEP
+54 NTIVYGWIVER
-65 SGDGSQDPNGGGQN
+65 S
-79 APRGGDCAQDQ
+79 QDQ
-90 NCGGG
+90 N
-95 QEASQDKDAP
+95 
-105 RDGDCSQG
+105 
-113 QKAARIDEVLVSVFR
+113 AARVDEVLVSVFR

-148 VVTKIFNALL
+148 VVTQIFNLL
-158 KVGFRQAERGEFT
+158 LQNGFRQAERGEFT
-171 FRAYINGK
+171 FRAFINGK

-204 GRLAGNLSERIAA
+204 GRLAGNLQAQIAA

-240 TIADS
+240 TIADA

-254 IASLETLASTWKS
+254 IAQLETLASTWKS
-267 EKIYQEGARLVLCG
+267 EKLYQEGARLVLCG

-323 ARLFDTAGLRKT
+323 ARLFDTAGLRST

-357 LYLADISAS
+357 LYLADISAG

-393 ANQEASQDQKAA
+393 AGQEA
-405 EQKSV
+405 V
-410 TDQDAAAAATDG
+410 TDQNAAAISGA
-422 KTITAGGENRLQAQ
+422 KKFY
-436 EAAQKFL
+436 EAASK
-443 EASAAK
+443 K
-449 IPTLAA
+449 IPALSG
-455 QVFVSAKDGSGVKDL
+455 QVFVSAKNGGGVKDL
-470 VAAAKSVLLKGSDTD
+470 VAMAKALLLKGQETERS
-485 RGQAGLGSERQKRL
+485 QAGLGSERQKRL
-499 VEQALES
+499 VESALES

-537 GRVTADDILES
+537 GRVTADDILDS
-548 VFSHFCV
+548 VFSNFCV

>member
-1 MDNTGYAPEEPIAAV
+1 MDNTGYTPEEPIAAV

-44 RPKALNQAAG
+44 RPKALNEAAG
-54 NTIVYGWIVEP
+54 NTIVYGWIVD
-65 SGDGSQDPNGGGQN
+65 SD
-79 APRGGDCAQDQ
+79 
-90 NCGGG
+90 
-95 QEASQDKDAP
+95 
-105 RDGDCSQG
+105 
-113 QKAARIDEVLVSVFR
+113 ARIDEVLVSVFR

-148 VVTKIFNALL
+148 VVTQIFNLL
-158 KVGFRQAERGEFT
+158 LQNGFRQAERGEFT
-171 FRAYINGK
+171 FRAFINGK
-179 ADLTKAEAVREI
+179 TDLTKAEAVREI

-204 GRLAGNLSERIAA
+204 GRLAGNLQAQIAA
-217 IQKSLVDTLAQIE
+217 IQKSLIDTLAQIE

-240 TIADS
+240 TIADA

-254 IASLETLASTWKS
+254 IAQLETLASTWKS
-267 EKIYQEGARLVLCG
+267 EKLYQEGARLVLCG

-323 ARLFDTAGLRKT
+323 ARLFDTAGLRST

-347 KELSDEADLL
+347 KELSGEADLL
-357 LYLADISAS
+357 LYLADVTLP
-366 KDDIDLDFLA
+366 KDQIDLAFLA
-376 ERKEPVIF
+376 ERNEPVIF

-393 ANQEASQDQKAA
+393 AGQNDSQDQ
-405 EQKSV
+405 E
-410 TDQDAAAAATDG
+410 AAAIDEA
-422 KTITAGGENRLQAQ
+422 KKFY
-436 EAAQKFL
+436 EAASK
-443 EASAAK
+443 K
-449 IPTLAA
+449 IPALSG
-455 QVFVSAKDGSGVKDL
+455 QVFVSAKNGGGVKDL
-470 VAAAKSVLLKGSDTD
+470 VAMAKGLLLKGQETERS
-485 RGQAGLGSERQKRL
+485 QAGLGSERQKRL
-499 VEQALES
+499 VESALES
-506 LRHAAS
+506 LRHAAG

-537 GRVTADDILES
+537 GRVTADDILDS
-548 VFSHFCV
+548 VFSNFCV

>member
-1 MDNTGYAPEEPIAAV
+1 MDNTGYTPEEPIAAV

-31 GKNSIQLLSKIFS
+31 GKNSIHLLSKIFS
-44 RPKALNQAAG
+44 RPKALNEAAG

-65 SGDGSQDPNGGGQN
+65 QNAGATERVGGGQ
-79 APRGGDCAQDQ
+79 DCSQDQ
-90 NCGGG
+90 NAAD
-95 QEASQDKDAP
+95 EKL
-105 RDGDCSQG
+105 SQG
-113 QKAARIDEVLVSVFR
+113 QNAAARDCVPDQKAARVDEVLVSVFR

-148 VVTKIFNALL
+148 VVTKIFNLL
-158 KVGFRQAERGEFT
+158 LQNGFRQAERGEFT
-171 FRAYINGK
+171 FRAFINGK

-191 IESRTN
+191 IESRTG

-204 GRLAGNLSERIAA
+204 GRLAGNLSQEIERV
-217 IQKSLVDTLAQIE
+217 QKSLIDTLAQIE

-240 TIADS
+240 TIADA

-254 IASLETLASTWKS
+254 IAALERLAHTWKS
-267 EKIYQEGARLVLCG
+267 EKLYQEGARLVLCG

-289 LFNSLLKEER
+289 LFNCLLKEER

-314 SWISIDGIP
+314 SWISLDGIP
-323 ARLFDTAGLRKT
+323 ARLFDTAGLRST
-335 SDEIEARGVESA
+335 SDEIEALGVESA

-357 LYLADISAS
+357 LYLADVTLP
-366 KDDIDLDFLA
+366 KDQIDLAFLA

-384 VWNKIDKIG
+384 VWNKLDKV
-393 ANQEASQDQKAA
+393 SQDQKAA
-405 EQKSV
+405 ISE
-410 TDQDAAAAATDG
+410 
-422 KTITAGGENRLQAQ
+422 
-436 EAAQKFL
+436 AQKFY
-443 EASAAK
+443 EAASKK
-449 IPTLAA
+449 IPALSG
-455 QVFVSAKDGSGVKDL
+455 QVFVSAKNGGGVKDL
-470 VAAAKSVLLKGSDTD
+470 VAMAKALLLKGQETERS
-485 RGQAGLGSERQKRL
+485 QAGLGSERQKRL
-499 VEQALES
+499 VESALES

-537 GRVTADDILES
+537 GRVTADDILDS
-548 VFSHFCV
+548 VFSNFCV

>member
-1 MDNTGYAPEEPIAAV
+1 MDNTGYTPEEPIAAV

-44 RPKALNQAAG
+44 RPKALNAAAG
-54 NTIVYGWIVEP
+54 NTIVYGWIVELQNAGFAK
-65 SGDGSQDPNGGGQN
+65 SVGGGQ
-79 APRGGDCAQDQ
+79 
-90 NCGGG
+90 
-95 QEASQDKDAP
+95 
-105 RDGDCSQG
+105 DCSQDQKAAARDCVPD
-113 QKAARIDEVLVSVFR
+113 QKAARVDEVLVSVFR

-148 VVTKIFNALL
+148 VVTKIFNLL
-158 KVGFRQAERGEFT
+158 LQNGFRQAERGEFT
-171 FRAYINGK
+171 FRAFINGK

-191 IESRTN
+191 IESRTG

-204 GRLAGNLSERIAA
+204 GRLAGNLSQEIERV
-217 IQKSLVDTLAQIE
+217 QKSLIDTLAQIE

-240 TIADS
+240 TIADA

-254 IASLETLASTWKS
+254 IAALERLAHTWKS
-267 EKIYQEGARLVLCG
+267 EKLYQEGARLVLCG

-289 LFNSLLKEER
+289 LFNCLLKEER

-323 ARLFDTAGLRKT
+323 ARLFDTAGLRST

-357 LYLADISAS
+357 LYLADVTLP
-366 KDDIDLDFLA
+366 KNQIDLAFLA

-384 VWNKIDKIG
+384 VWNKFDKI
-393 ANQEASQDQKAA
+393 SQDQKAA
-405 EQKSV
+405 ISEAK
-410 TDQDAAAAATDG
+410 
-422 KTITAGGENRLQAQ
+422 KFY
-436 EAAQKFL
+436 EAASK
-443 EASAAK
+443 K
-449 IPTLAA
+449 IPALSG
-455 QVFVSAKDGSGVKDL
+455 QVFVSAKNGGGVKDL
-470 VAAAKSVLLKGSDTD
+470 VAMAKGLLLKGRETERS
-485 RGQAGLGSERQKRL
+485 QAGLGSERQKRL
-499 VEQALES
+499 VESALES

-537 GRVTADDILES
+537 GRVTADDILDS
-548 VFSHFCV
+548 VFSNFCV